1 VFAGDLTKL
10 LLRRSTDIAGG
21 VFPVAVRYK
30 GGPYGERGAWGAH
43 RSAPRVPYL
52 NTANWRRGEAE
63 VWCSVTARARGRQR
77 GPKLLS
83 REKLVRVVL
92 QLGVGGA
99 KAEAVLVRLST
110 TRCSGMADGSTEWGA
125 PGHQEGRKGGQGGA

>member
-52 NTANWRRGEAE
+52 NTA
-63 VWCSVTARARGRQR
+63 GRQR